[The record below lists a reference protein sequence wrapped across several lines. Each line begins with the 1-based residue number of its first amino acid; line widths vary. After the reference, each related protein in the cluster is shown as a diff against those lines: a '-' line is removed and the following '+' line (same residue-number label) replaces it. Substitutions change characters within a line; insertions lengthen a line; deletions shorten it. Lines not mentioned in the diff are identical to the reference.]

1 MIAELSQDLRYG
13 ARTMAKAPAFT
24 MVAVLTL
31 ALGIGATAAIFSVAY
46 GILARPLPY
55 PGADRV
61 ALVGMRFYPR
71 EGADFGTL
79 SIRDYMEW
87 KARNRVFEEPALFTS
102 RRMDVVGVGVPE
114 GDPPGVVAAAPLA
127 RPRLPPGRGP
137 AHRARS
143 GSARRSPLA
152 PAFRCR
158 SRSRGAG
165 IPGQRRFHHD
175 RRRHASFLSIPSR
188 RDRDLDQPAGEVSDA
203 LGSMVLPGR
212 RAPETRRHGGTGA
225 HRA

>member
-24 MVAVLTL
+24 MVAALAL

-102 RRMDVVGVGVPE
+102 RRMDVVGVGVSEQIE
-114 GDPPGVVAAAPLA
+114 GSIVTAGFFTTMQA
-127 RPRLPPGRGP
+127 RPLLGRVFLPGEDQPTAP
-137 AHRARS
+137 V
-143 GSARRSPLA
+143 LA
-152 PAFRCR
+152 VLGEALWR
-158 SRSRGAG
+158 
-165 IPGQRRFHHD
+165 RRFGAD
-175 RRRHASFLSIPSR
+175 HAVVGRAFLVN
-188 RDRDLDQPAGEVSDA
+188 GV
-203 LGSMVLPGR
+203 
-212 RAPETRRHGGTGA
+212 
-225 HRA
+225 